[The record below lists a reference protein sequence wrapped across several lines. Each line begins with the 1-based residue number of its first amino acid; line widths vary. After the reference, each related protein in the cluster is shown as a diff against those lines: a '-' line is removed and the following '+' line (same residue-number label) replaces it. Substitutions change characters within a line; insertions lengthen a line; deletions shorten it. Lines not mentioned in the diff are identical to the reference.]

1 MSNEAQKQI
10 ETIRESA
17 KAIGVSYSTLRRM
30 IAAGDFPKPIQISQ
44 RRKGI
49 LISKRN
55 AWLEK
60 KAGKDAY

>member
-17 KAIGVSYSTLRRM
+17 RAIGVSYSTLRRM
-30 IAAGDFPKPIQISQ
+30 IAAGDFPKPIQISR

-60 KAGKDAY
+60 KASQDV

>member
-17 KAIGVSYSTLRRM
+17 RAIGVSYSTLRRM
-30 IAAGDFPKPIQISQ
+30 IAAGDFPKPIQISR

-55 AWLEK
+55 AWLEE
-60 KAGKDAY
+60 KASQDV

>member
-17 KAIGVSYSTLRRM
+17 RAIGVSYSTLRRM
-30 IAAGDFPKPIQISQ
+30 IAAGDFPKPIQISR

-55 AWLEK
+55 AWLEE
-60 KAGKDAY
+60 KAGQGV